1 MVSTPSNSCSVVK
14 FIYWL
19 ITPNFMISTGG
30 IFNKKE
36 VSRNTNGKLKKKFT
50 KYFYIYIHIFA

>member
-1 MVSTPSNSCSVVK
+1 
-14 FIYWL
+14 
-19 ITPNFMISTGG
+19 MISTGG

-50 KYFYIYIHIFA
+50 KYFYIYIHIFAQDINLKIKTRKLKDFLQYSYL

>member
-36 VSRNTNGKLKKKFT
+36 VSRNTNGPNIT
-50 KYFYIYIHIFA
+50 KYFYIYLHIFS